1 MILALLS
8 SGYPFAASSLLS
20 ALASFV
26 VTVASLPPV
35 DSLVVPP
42 TFLDLTLIR
51 RSAKSGTLGLVLLYC

>member
-42 TFLDLTLIR
+42 FLDLTLIR